1 MIDKNLFLNQ
11 GKNSD
16 IIFFKIKS
24 KFLVNLPIVQKF
36 VRFINK
42 YLYKINFFGA
52 AINRYE
58 NTLSIFSAK
67 KDKSLYAKFKKQKIF
82 CNFGSGGFYHN
93 FWINFDFPAA
103 TEKYKSIQGKKYK
116 DFRPIDLCEANLN
129 LPFQNETVDLIYC
142 SHTIEHLEEQKAITF
157 LKECSRILK
166 TAGVIRLA
174 FPSLENN
181 FYFSKIINEQQNI
194 PEEIKKNSIITS
206 SIEALTSSENV
217 QENDLINE
225 IRKNNYDINDLYKN
239 ISQKFKIS
247 KKFDYKNPGRHIS
260 FWSHEKLSKLSN
272 SLGFKFYL
280 PFYKGS
286 SLTEPFKNTEVFDTT
301 ESQWSLYGELIK

>member
-82 CNFGSGGFYHN
+82 C
-93 FWINFDFPAA
+93 
-103 TEKYKSIQGKKYK
+103 
-116 DFRPIDLCEANLN
+116 
-129 LPFQNETVDLIYC
+129 
-142 SHTIEHLEEQKAITF
+142 
-157 LKECSRILK
+157 
-166 TAGVIRLA
+166 
-174 FPSLENN
+174 
-181 FYFSKIINEQQNI
+181 
-194 PEEIKKNSIITS
+194 
-206 SIEALTSSENV
+206 
-217 QENDLINE
+217 
-225 IRKNNYDINDLYKN
+225 
-239 ISQKFKIS
+239 
-247 KKFDYKNPGRHIS
+247 
-260 FWSHEKLSKLSN
+260 
-272 SLGFKFYL
+272 
-280 PFYKGS
+280 
-286 SLTEPFKNTEVFDTT
+286 
-301 ESQWSLYGELIK
+301 